1 MFPFLILHYLLFMYS
16 QRSML
21 DWSTIT
27 VNVVAK
33 TLLCDYRI
41 APDWIIL
48 F

>member
-21 DWSTIT
+21 NIPTIA
-27 VNVVAK
+27 VNVVVK
-33 TLLCDYRI
+33 TSCAIKKQL
-41 APDWIIL
+41 PV